1 VAKPSRTWFTGTA
14 FVLVV
19 LVIGFNLIADQWDRQ
34 RITEAMDHQGLVVD
48 SITWQPFAFWW
59 QKDSDRTYLVE
70 CHTTTGLPKRFSCRT
85 SLFGGVYT
93 SEE

>member
-1 VAKPSRTWFTGTA
+1 MAKPSRTWFAGTA
-14 FVLVV
+14 FVLTV
-19 LVIGFNLIADQWDRQ
+19 LVIGFNVVADQWDRQ
-34 RITEAMDHQGLVVD
+34 RITEALDHQGLMVD

-70 CHTTTGLPKRFSCRT
+70 CRTSNGTSKRLSCRT